1 MIGADNIQFAKDL
14 MSPELIKEIMK
25 SYVYGFDVKS
35 IADTYGLTI
44 EEAEHII
51 NEFDKDEVAKEY
63 EYRIMLE
70 GGAKE

>member
-1 MIGADNIQFAKDL
+1 

-25 SYVYGFDVKS
+25 SYVYGFDIKS

-51 NEFDKDEVAKEY
+51 KELDKDEAAKEY

-70 GGAKE
+70 GGAEE

>member
-1 MIGADNIQFAKDL
+1 

-35 IADTYGLTI
+35 IADIYGLAI

-51 NEFDKDEVAKEY
+51 KELDKDEVAKEY

-70 GGAKE
+70 GGGAE